1 MKKQLPQDFN
11 LYWVKNTSF
20 KYQIIQEN
28 NYIYEYIFNFL
39 TFLLFV
45 LFFFNSVD
53 TYYLIDILVT
63 PAEAK
68 AIVKITRFITTIV
81 VGVVFALNFLFAII
95 NANNIL
101 KIIRLIKESSGEEK
115 KDLRVLRSYYTMLF
129 FFNITLCSSIVFF
142 YFKYYLNLI
151 PYILKMMN

>member
-68 AIVKITRFITTIV
+68 AMVKITRFITTIV

-101 KIIRLIKESSGEEK
+101 KIIRLIKESSGEENN
-115 KDLRVLRSYYTMLF
+115 DLRVLRSYYTMLF

>member
-1 MKKQLPQDFN
+1 MKIQLPQDFN

-68 AIVKITRFITTIV
+68 AMVKITRFITTIV

-115 KDLRVLRSYYTMLF
+115 NDLRVLRSYYTMLF

>member
-1 MKKQLPQDFN
+1 MKKQLPRDFN

-45 LFFFNSVD
+45 LFFLNCVD

-68 AIVKITRFITTIV
+68 AMVKITRFITTIV

-95 NANNIL
+95 NVNNTL
-101 KIIRLIKESSGEEK
+101 KIILLIKESSGEEK
-115 KDLRVLRSYYTMLF
+115 NVLLVLRSYYTMLF
-129 FFNITLCSSIVFF
+129 FFNITLCFSIVFF
-142 YFKYYLNLI
+142 YSKYYLNLI
-151 PYILKMMN
+151 PYILNMN

>member
-53 TYYLIDILVT
+53 TYYLVDILVT

-68 AIVKITRFITTIV
+68 AMVKITRFITTIV

-115 KDLRVLRSYYTMLF
+115 NDLRVLRSYYTMLF

>member
-53 TYYLIDILVT
+53 TYYLVDILVT

-68 AIVKITRFITTIV
+68 AMVKITRFITTIV

-115 KDLRVLRSYYTMLF
+115 NDLRVLRSYYTMLF
-129 FFNITLCSSIVFF
+129 FFNTTLCSSIVFF